1 MPFQRTRG
9 RTSAGLVYLLVV
21 GAISAQEAPAAG
33 YAAALR
39 TPAIDGMQAQAS
51 SRKPHAI
58 PRGKCLLARVSSS
71 RWVQPASPAASA
83 IPGSYEDEPTDSWT
97 GSLPHDNER
106 CPERGKR
113 ILRICRIINKIQHGK
128 PQRFGAT
135 ERRILA

>member
-1 MPFQRTRG
+1 MSLRAFPANARENQHGAGISVCGEGNLRTG
-9 RTSAGLVYLLVV
+9 
-21 GAISAQEAPAAG
+21 APAAG
-33 YAAALR
+33 YATALR
-39 TPAIDGMQAQAS
+39 TPAINGMQAQAS

-58 PRGKCLLARVSSS
+58 PRGKCLLAV

-83 IPGSYEDEPTDSWT
+83 IPGLYEDEPTELMA